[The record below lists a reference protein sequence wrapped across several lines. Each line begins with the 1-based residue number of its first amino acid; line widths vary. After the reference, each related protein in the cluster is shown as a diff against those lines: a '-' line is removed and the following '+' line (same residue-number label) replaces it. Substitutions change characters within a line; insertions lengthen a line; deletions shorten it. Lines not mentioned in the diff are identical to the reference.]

1 MSPDQ
6 STPSEAEEQGAWAR
20 PVSARLGAAIGAL
33 ALLAS
38 GLFFVWQAALLP
50 FGRVGLPGPGFF
62 PFALGIVLTLFA
74 LAILCRA
81 LRSGEAIDEAIFL
94 GHRDVVLT
102 LAALAALALV
112 FERIGAYAAL
122 GLFTAV
128 LLLLVAR
135 SALWRVLLGASLGMV
150 AVWLFF
156 GVALGVRLPPG
167 DLWPRFLEPTAE
179 IPADQ
184 PAEPPSNES
193 SGKQ

>member
-1 MSPDQ
+1 M
-6 STPSEAEEQGAWAR
+6 A
-20 PVSARLGAAIGAL
+20 V

-62 PFALGIVLTLFA
+62 PFVLGIILGLFA
-74 LAILCRA
+74 LAIVYSA
-81 LRSGEAIDEAIFL
+81 LRSDEGNGEAIFL
-94 GHRDVVLT
+94 GHRDVVIT
-102 LAALAALALV
+102 LAALAGLALA

-122 GLFTAV
+122 GLFTAA

-156 GVALGVRLPPG
+156 GMALGVRLPPG
-167 DLWPRFLEPTAE
+167 DLWSQLLEPTAE

>member
-1 MSPDQ
+1 M
-6 STPSEAEEQGAWAR
+6 
-20 PVSARLGAAIGAL
+20 AL

-38 GLFFVWQAALLP
+38 GVFFVWQAALLP

-74 LAILCRA
+74 LAILHGA

-102 LAALAALALV
+102 LAALAGLALA
-112 FERIGAYAAL
+112 FERIGAYVAL

-135 SALWRVLLGASLGMV
+135 AALWRVLLGASLGMV

-167 DLWPRFLEPTAE
+167 DLWPQLLEPTAE
-179 IPADQ
+179 LPAGQ
-184 PAEPPSNES
+184 PSETPSDES